1 MSYATLMVYVDV
13 EGKLDGRVG
22 VAADLAQR
30 FNAHLIG
37 IASGAPISV
46 VLGEDAPN
54 DPAAETPRLRDI
66 KALLDEKAQQFRAAV
81 GSSSRRV
88 EWRSVVGL
96 QADVVAREARAADLD
111 IIGNARASRD
121 PFRAL
126 DPGSFILKAG
136 RPVLV
141 VPAGVTALPAR
152 RVAVAW
158 KDVREARRAV
168 QDALPFLRKA
178 ENAVIVEVSERG
190 GDQAS
195 SRLRDVANY
204 LTRHGI
210 ATVTER
216 VLPVDATVANSLL
229 RFIADENLSLV
240 AAGGY
245 GHSRLGMG
253 VWWGHPRPVGGKSGL
268 LPLLALT
275 AVKDRKMISP
285 RDHRTASQRTTSRV
299 D

>member
-13 EGKLDGRVG
+13 EGKLDGRVS
-22 VAADLAQR
+22 VAADLARR
-30 FNAHLIG
+30 FDAHLIG

-46 VLGEDAPN
+46 VLGEDAEA
-54 DPAAETPRLRDI
+54 AAETPQLRDLA
-66 KALLDEKAQQFRAAV
+66 ALLGEKAQQFRAAV

-96 QADVVAREARAADLD
+96 QADVVAREARAADLV
-111 IIGNARASRD
+111 IISNARASRD

-141 VPAGVTALPAR
+141 VPTGVTALPPR

-168 QDALPFLRKA
+168 QDALPFLREA
-178 ENAVIVEVSERG
+178 ENVVIVEVSERG

-204 LTRHGI
+204 LARHGV

-216 VLPVDATVANSLL
+216 VLPVDATAADSLL
-229 RFIADENLSLV
+229 RFIADENISLV

-245 GHSRLGMG
+245 GHSRLGEWAYGG
-253 VWWGHPRPVGGKSGL
+253 VTRD
-268 LPLLALT
+268 LLAE
-275 AVKDRKMISP
+275 SP
-285 RDHRTASQRTTSRV
+285 VCCLFSH
-299 D
+299 

>member
-1 MSYATLMVYVDV
+1 MSYTTLMVYVDV
-13 EGKLDGRVG
+13 EGKPDGPVSI
-22 VAADLAQR
+22 AADLARR
-30 FNAHLIG
+30 FDAHLIG

-46 VLGEDAPN
+46 VLGEDALSE
-54 DPAAETPRLRDI
+54 ATAETPQLRDV
-66 KALLDEKAQQFRAAV
+66 KDLLDKKAEQFHAAV

-96 QADVVAREARAADLD
+96 QADVVAREARAADLV

-141 VPAGVTALPAR
+141 VPAGVSALQPR

-168 QDALPFLRKA
+168 QDALPFLREA
-178 ENAVIVEVSERG
+178 ETVVIVEASERG

-195 SRLRDVANY
+195 SRLRDVANH
-204 LTRHGI
+204 LARHGI
-210 ATVTER
+210 ATITER
-216 VLPVDATVANSLL
+216 VLPVDATAADSLL
-229 RFIADENLSLV
+229 RFIADENISLV

-245 GHSRLGMG
+245 GHSRLGEWAYGG
-253 VWWGHPRPVGGKSGL
+253 VTRDLLRESPVCCLFS
-268 LPLLALT
+268 
-275 AVKDRKMISP
+275 
-285 RDHRTASQRTTSRV
+285 H
-299 D
+299 

>member
-13 EGKLDGRVG
+13 EGKPDGRVS
-22 VAADLAQR
+22 VAADLARR
-30 FNAHLIG
+30 FDAHLIG

-54 DPAAETPRLRDI
+54 EAAAETPQLRDI
-66 KALLDEKAQQFRAAV
+66 KALLDEKTQQFRAAV

-88 EWRSVVGL
+88 KWRSVVGL
-96 QADVVAREARAADLD
+96 QADVVAREARAADLV

-141 VPAGVTALPAR
+141 VPAGVTSLRPR

-168 QDALPFLRKA
+168 RDALLFLREA
-178 ENAVIVEVSERG
+178 ENVVIVEVSERG

-204 LTRHGI
+204 LARHGV

-216 VLPVDATVANSLL
+216 VLPVDATAANSL
-229 RFIADENLSLV
+229 RFIADENISLL

-245 GHSRLGMG
+245 GHSRLGEWAYGG
-253 VWWGHPRPVGGKSGL
+253 VTRD
-268 LPLLALT
+268 LLAE
-275 AVKDRKMISP
+275 SP
-285 RDHRTASQRTTSRV
+285 VCCLFSH
-299 D
+299 

>member
-13 EGKLDGRVG
+13 EGKSDGRVS
-22 VAADLAQR
+22 VAADLARR
-30 FNAHLIG
+30 FDAHLIG

-46 VLGEDAPN
+46 VLGEDAE
-54 DPAAETPRLRDI
+54 AAETPQLRDLA
-66 KALLDEKAQQFRAAV
+66 ALLGEKAQQFRAAV

-96 QADVVAREARAADLD
+96 QADVVAREARAADLV

-141 VPAGVTALPAR
+141 VPTGVRELPPR

-168 QDALPFLRKA
+168 QDALPFLREA
-178 ENAVIVEVSERG
+178 ENVVIVEVSERG

-204 LTRHGI
+204 LARHGV

-216 VLPVDATVANSLL
+216 VQPVDATAADSLL
-229 RFIADENLSLV
+229 RFIADENISLV

-245 GHSRLGMG
+245 GHSRLGEWAYGG
-253 VWWGHPRPVGGKSGL
+253 VTRD
-268 LPLLALT
+268 LLAE
-275 AVKDRKMISP
+275 SP
-285 RDHRTASQRTTSRV
+285 VCCLFSH
-299 D
+299 

>member
-13 EGKLDGRVG
+13 EGKPDGRVS
-22 VAADLAQR
+22 VAADLARR
-30 FNAHLIG
+30 FDAHLIG

-46 VLGEDAPN
+46 VLGEDAPSE
-54 DPAAETPRLRDI
+54 AAEQTPHLRDM
-66 KALLDEKAQQFRAAV
+66 KALLDQRAQEFRAAI
-81 GSSSRRV
+81 GTSNRRV
-88 EWRSVVGL
+88 EWRSVVGF
-96 QADVVAREARAADLD
+96 QADAVAREARAADLV
-111 IIGNARASRD
+111 IIGNSRASRD

-141 VPAGVTALPAR
+141 VPVGVTALQPG

-168 QDALPFLRKA
+168 QDALPFLREA
-178 ENAVIVEVSERG
+178 ENVVIVEVSERG

-195 SRLRDVANY
+195 RLRDVANY
-204 LTRHGI
+204 LARHGV

-216 VLPVDATVANSLL
+216 VLPVGATAADSLL
-229 RFIADENLSLV
+229 RFIADENISLV

-245 GHSRLGMG
+245 GHSRLGEWAYGG
-253 VWWGHPRPVGGKSGL
+253 VTRD
-268 LPLLALT
+268 LLAE
-275 AVKDRKMISP
+275 SP
-285 RDHRTASQRTTSRV
+285 VCCLFSH
-299 D
+299 

>member
-13 EGKLDGRVG
+13 EGKPDGRVS
-22 VAADLAQR
+22 VAADLARR
-30 FNAHLIG
+30 FDAHLIG
-37 IASGAPISV
+37 ITSGAPISV

-54 DPAAETPRLRDI
+54 EAPAQTPHVWDM
-66 KALLDEKAQQFRAAV
+66 KVLLDRRGQEFRAAV
-81 GSSSRRV
+81 GTSSRRV

-96 QADVVAREARAADLD
+96 QADVVAREARAADLV

-121 PFRAL
+121 PFCAL

-141 VPAGVTALPAR
+141 VPTGVTAFPPR

-168 QDALPFLRKA
+168 QDALPFLREA
-178 ENAVIVEVSERG
+178 ENVVIVEVSERG

-204 LTRHGI
+204 LARHRI
-210 ATVTER
+210 KTVTER
-216 VLPVDATVANSLL
+216 VLPVDATAANSLL
-229 RFIADENLSLV
+229 RFIANENISLIV
-240 AAGGY
+240 AGGY
-245 GHSRLGMG
+245 GRSRLGEWAYGG
-253 VWWGHPRPVGGKSGL
+253 VTRD
-268 LPLLALT
+268 LLAE
-275 AVKDRKMISP
+275 SP
-285 RDHRTASQRTTSRV
+285 VCCLFSH
-299 D
+299 

>member
-13 EGKLDGRVG
+13 ESKPDGRVS
-22 VAADLAQR
+22 VAADLARR
-30 FNAHLIG
+30 FDAHLIG
-37 IASGAPISV
+37 IASGASISV

-54 DPAAETPRLRDI
+54 AAAAETPQLRDM
-66 KALLDEKAQQFRAAV
+66 KALLDQKGQEFRAAI
-81 GSSSRRV
+81 GTSGRRV

-96 QADVVAREARAADLD
+96 QADVVAREARAADLV

-141 VPAGVTALPAR
+141 VPTGVTALPPR

-168 QDALPFLRKA
+168 RDALPFLREA
-178 ENAVIVEVSERG
+178 ENVMIVEVSERA

-204 LTRHGI
+204 LARHRI

-216 VLPVDATVANSLL
+216 VLPVDATPANSLL
-229 RFIADENLSLV
+229 RFIANENISLIV
-240 AAGGY
+240 AGGY
-245 GHSRLGMG
+245 GHSRLGEWAYGG
-253 VWWGHPRPVGGKSGL
+253 VTRD
-268 LPLLALT
+268 LLAE
-275 AVKDRKMISP
+275 SP
-285 RDHRTASQRTTSRV
+285 ICCLFSH
-299 D
+299 

>member
-13 EGKLDGRVG
+13 EGKPDGRVS
-22 VAADLAQR
+22 VAADLARR
-30 FNAHLIG
+30 FDAHLIG

-46 VLGEDAPN
+46 VLGEDAPTE
-54 DPAAETPRLRDI
+54 AAAQTPHLRDM
-66 KALLDEKAQQFRAAV
+66 KVLLDRRGQEFRAAI
-81 GSSSRRV
+81 GTSSRRV

-96 QADVVAREARAADLD
+96 QADVVAREARAADLV

-121 PFRAL
+121 PFRTL

-141 VPAGVTALPAR
+141 VPTGVTALPAR

-168 QDALPFLRKA
+168 QDALPFLREA
-178 ENAVIVEVSERG
+178 ENVVIVEVSERG

-204 LTRHGI
+204 LDRHGI
-210 ATVTER
+210 ATITER
-216 VLPVDATVANSLL
+216 VLPVDATTADSLL
-229 RFIADENLSLV
+229 RFIADENISLV

-245 GHSRLGMG
+245 GHSRLGEWAYGG
-253 VWWGHPRPVGGKSGL
+253 VTRD
-268 LPLLALT
+268 LLAE
-275 AVKDRKMISP
+275 SP
-285 RDHRTASQRTTSRV
+285 VCCLFSH
-299 D
+299 

>member
-13 EGKLDGRVG
+13 EGKLDGCVS

-30 FNAHLIG
+30 FDAHLIG

-46 VLGEDAPN
+46 VLGQDAPN
-54 DPAAETPRLRDI
+54 EAATEAPQIRDI
-66 KALLDEKAQQFRAAV
+66 KALLDEKAQQFHAAV
-81 GSSSRRV
+81 GSRSRRV

-96 QADVVAREARAADLD
+96 QADAVAREARAADLV

-141 VPAGVTALPAR
+141 VPTGVTALPAR
-152 RVAVAW
+152 RVAVAC

-168 QDALPFLRKA
+168 QDALPFLREA
-178 ENAVIVEVSERG
+178 ENVVIVEASERG
-190 GDQAS
+190 GDQA

-204 LTRHGI
+204 LARHGV

-216 VLPVDATVANSLL
+216 VLPVEATAADSLL
-229 RFIADENLSLV
+229 RFIADENISLV

-245 GHSRLGMG
+245 GHSRLGEWAYGG
-253 VWWGHPRPVGGKSGL
+253 VTHD
-268 LPLLALT
+268 LLAE
-275 AVKDRKMISP
+275 SP
-285 RDHRTASQRTTSRV
+285 VCCLFSH
-299 D
+299 

>member
-1 MSYATLMVYVDV
+1 
-13 EGKLDGRVG
+13 
-22 VAADLAQR
+22 
-30 FNAHLIG
+30 
-37 IASGAPISV
+37 
-46 VLGEDAPN
+46 
-54 DPAAETPRLRDI
+54 
-66 KALLDEKAQQFRAAV
+66 
-81 GSSSRRV
+81 V

-96 QADVVAREARAADLD
+96 QADVIAREARAADLV

-141 VPAGVTALPAR
+141 VPTGVTALPPR

-168 QDALPFLRKA
+168 QDALPFLREA
-178 ENAVIVEVSERG
+178 ENVVIVEVSERA

-204 LTRHGI
+204 LARHGV

-216 VLPVDATVANSLL
+216 VLPVDATASDSLL
-229 RFIADENLSLV
+229 RFIADENISLV

-245 GHSRLGMG
+245 GHSRLGEWAYGG
-253 VWWGHPRPVGGKSGL
+253 VTRD
-268 LPLLALT
+268 LLAE
-275 AVKDRKMISP
+275 SP
-285 RDHRTASQRTTSRV
+285 VCCLFSH
-299 D
+299 